1 MYGFVLLLPFLL
13 IRFGLLVRLDREAV
27 SRAAYFAPVRGG
39 ERTAYWV
46 YQISSAGILLAPFF
60 LKVSAMF
67 SWQMVLGLIC
77 YVGGLCLCAASIAG
91 FAAPDAAG
99 LNTNGIYRI
108 SRNPM
113 YGSYFIC
120 FMGMALL
127 TRSWIIFGMTAV
139 FKISA
144 HWIIIAKE
152 RWCLEKF
159 GEPYERY
166 MKTVRRYI

>member
-13 IRFGLLVRLDREAV
+13 IRFGLLVRLSREAV

-39 ERTAYWV
+39 ERAAYWA
-46 YQISSAGILLAPFF
+46 YQISNGGILLVPLF

-67 SWQMVLGLIC
+67 SWQLVLGLIC
-77 YVGGLCLCAASIAG
+77 YVGGLCLCAAAIAG
-91 FAAPDAAG
+91 FAAPDENG
-99 LNTNGIYRI
+99 LNTNGVYQI

-113 YGSYFIC
+113 YVSYFIC

-127 TRSWIIFGMTAV
+127 TRSWMLFGFVAV
-139 FKISA
+139 FQISA
-144 HWIIIAKE
+144 HWIILAEE

-159 GEPYERY
+159 GEPYAQY